1 MTPGVATLMM
11 EGMSTLIPDTTIL
24 DLYNALHDGDNKV
37 MGEML
42 ERIEGSPELT
52 HHFLNSASE
61 YLLEDALNLKAPYW
75 VVAKMAGF
83 GCPDE
88 PNKSR
93 KVWQN
98 LNLRAL
104 ESKPERTG
112 EEIEE
117 YCQLAR
123 VLIDAQI
130 GTENLEGKRWTAV
143 HVIVKNLGAHS
154 TAAAIELLDYMKQ
167 SKEGFN
173 LNQVD
178 EVGETPLACAFW
190 ELNLALARY
199 LIDNGA
205 DVNLKTKGGSSN
217 LSYIFRDTLAAPD
230 RLDQTETILAA
241 VELLQSS
248 GYTVPL
254 EEDKAKIFHD
264 HRNSPVDLAK
274 VGGLFAALEKKQIA
288 EDTPDITVKRSGPRL

>member
-1 MTPGVATLMM
+1 
-11 EGMSTLIPDTTIL
+11 MSTLIPDSTIL

-37 MGEML
+37 IGELL

-75 VVAKMAGF
+75 VVAKMASF

-130 GTENLEGKRWTAV
+130 GTENLEGKRWTAA
-143 HVIVKNLGAHS
+143 HVIVKNLGGYS
-154 TAAAIELLDYMKQ
+154 PEAAIELLDYMKQ
-167 SKEGFN
+167 GKEGFN

-190 ELNLALARY
+190 ELNLVIARY

-205 DVNLKTKGGSSN
+205 DVNIKTKGGRSN
-217 LSYIFRDTLAAPD
+217 LNYIFRDALSAPD
-230 RLDQTETILAA
+230 RLDQTEDILVA
-241 VELLQSS
+241 VKLLQSS

-254 EEDKAKIFHD
+254 EEDKEKILQD
-264 HRNSPVDLAK
+264 HRGKPVDLAK
-274 VGGLFAALEKKQIA
+274 VYALMTVLERQEIA
-288 EDTPDITVKRSGPRL
+288 EHTPDITVKRAGPRL